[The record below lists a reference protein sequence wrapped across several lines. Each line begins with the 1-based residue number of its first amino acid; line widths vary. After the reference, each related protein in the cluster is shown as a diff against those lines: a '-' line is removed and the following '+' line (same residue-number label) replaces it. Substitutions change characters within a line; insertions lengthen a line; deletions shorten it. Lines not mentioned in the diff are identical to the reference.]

1 MTGIPDHTDQREL
14 LKKFLG
20 EGRPATPEAIA
31 QVVEAGA
38 AGHRF
43 GQTQRGRAVTS
54 PLGEVTLGL
63 GNAVPAGL
71 EQMMRQGRSV
81 RQAEA
86 GSCIA
91 TRPALTSLAGVAMQ
105 HGPSSAPFRSSPTWT
120 A

>member
-1 MTGIPDHTDQREL
+1 MRGMPDHTDQREL

-43 GQTQRGRAVTS
+43 GQTHPDRTGDSAPV
-54 PLGEVTLGL
+54 EVVLDLANTLPPRL
-63 GNAVPAGL
+63 Q
-71 EQMMRQGRSV
+71 QMMRQGRSA

-86 GSCIA
+86 GSWA
-91 TRPALTSLAGVAMQ
+91 PPRPALTSLAGVAMQ

>member
-1 MTGIPDHTDQREL
+1 MTDMPDHTDQREL

-20 EGRPATPEAIA
+20 EGRPAIPEAIA

-43 GQTQRGRAVTS
+43 GQTHPDRTGDSAPV
-54 PLGEVTLGL
+54 EVVLGL
-63 GNAVPAGL
+63 ANTLPPRL

-86 GSCIA
+86 GSW
-91 TRPALTSLAGVAMQ
+91 
-105 HGPSSAPFRSSPTWT
+105 APPDQP
-120 A
+120 